1 MRVAARK
8 SKGRGGVVEVVKGE
22 QGEAMNG
29 GEEGGEG
36 RVRTPCGSTLIVC
49 PAAILPQWRDEV
61 LRISSPASSGD
72 EGTDRA
78 FRGRGGGKVGDG
90 REGGRGGG
98 GKGKRQ
104 VDWGRRERLD
114 VECSEVWEEVDE
126 VTPHDLAAA
135 DIVLVSYE
143 MLSGDIWHDGPTRVL
158 RHKKRYEARP
168 TPLTRLHWWRVC
180 LDEAQLVEGG
190 TSRAAIMAARLCA
203 QHWWCLSG
211 TPIQKGP
218 LDLQSLLR
226 FFRASP
232 FDLP

>member
-36 RVRTPCGSTLIVC
+36 RVRTPSTPVQ
-49 PAAILPQWRDEV
+49 AQ
-61 LRISSPASSGD
+61 
-72 EGTDRA
+72 A